1 MLVQGGVMATH
12 DEETRKFFKHSSVI
26 CVLSPRYASNKLSI
40 FKQQASFGQ
49 EFVVCVFV
57 LYTRKNSGGKGGGG
71 LALPPRK
78 IPYKSNSKK
87 KMQNTFLIF

>member
-57 LYTRKNSGGKGGGG
+57 LYTRKNSGGKGGGAWHY
-71 LALPPRK
+71 LQERYHTNQ
-78 IPYKSNSKK
+78 IVKK
-87 KMQNTFLIF
+87 KCKTHF